1 MNNLYVNWFD
11 LYKYKNEFILNKGFS
26 LVVLTPKS
34 WTNNLTY

>member
-26 LVVLTPKS
+26 LVNPF
-34 WTNNLTY
+34 